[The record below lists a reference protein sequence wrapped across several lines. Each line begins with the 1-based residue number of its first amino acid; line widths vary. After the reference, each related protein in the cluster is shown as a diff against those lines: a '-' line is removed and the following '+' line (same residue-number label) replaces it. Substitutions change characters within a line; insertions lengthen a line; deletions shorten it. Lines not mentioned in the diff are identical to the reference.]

1 MKLCSLHIENFG
13 KLSNYDHVF
22 TDGLNVIKH
31 ENSWGKTTLATF
43 LKAMFYGMEK
53 KGNLKAY
60 CAERSKYMPWQGGV
74 YGGSVIFEV
83 NGKTYRVLRT
93 FAPTPEGDRFEL
105 IDLETNKPSKD
116 YSSNL
121 GEEIFKVGRET
132 FALSTF
138 FPQGE
143 LEGKINDE
151 IRSYLTGIN
160 DISGDVDMQS
170 KAIKKLKGL
179 EREYK
184 ITCPK
189 TYDLISLE
197 DAISD
202 NKAQLKTLEEQ
213 REEIKSDVA
222 KLQEKVDNFK
232 FPNEYET
239 EKPGKIGSLISNLEQ
254 EKNEI
259 DAKVSKA
266 IKRAKA
272 RRLLPIVGIAL
283 SAALMIVGI
292 LIAAFAVSL
301 VAGIVVAVAAAIAAG
316 VGIGILLRAK
326 HKLGAVLVPLKNR
339 LKQIEQK
346 KIELQQKYQQL
357 AAQTESLLEEAKV
370 KKDLQ
375 VELAVDNTKLEHIE
389 KDVVRLL
396 EKLDDQET
404 TLASLKTQKEE
415 LEEKQKITAC
425 VIECLIQG
433 QENISKRYV
442 QPMQQQFNA
451 IISRLSGDKHI
462 VLDSDLN
469 VNLDT
474 QSGLKEKEFLS
485 TGNQDMVEICKRFA
499 LIKSIFKH
507 QTPFIILDDP
517 FVNLDEKALDGM
529 LKVVK
534 DFSNEMQI
542 IYLVCHSSRIGE

>member
-53 KGNLKAY
+53 KGNLKTY

-83 NGKTYRVLRT
+83 DGKTYRVLRT

-151 IRSYLTGIN
+151 IRSYLTGAN

-170 KAIKKLKGL
+170 KAIKKLKSL

-222 KLQEKVDNFK
+222 KLQEKIENFK
-232 FPNEYET
+232 LPNEYEA

-259 DAKVSKA
+259 DVKVSKA
-266 IKRAKA
+266 IKRAKV

-301 VAGIVVAVAAAIAAG
+301 VAGIVVAAAAAIAAG
-316 VGIGILLRAK
+316 VGIGLLLRAK
-326 HKLGAVLVPLKNR
+326 RKLGAVLVPLKNR

-357 AAQTESLLEEAKV
+357 AAQTESLLEEAKA

-375 VELAVDNTKLEHIE
+375 VQLAVDNTKLEHIE

-415 LEEKQKITAC
+415 LEEKQKITSC
-425 VIECLIQG
+425 VIECLMQG

-451 IISRLSGDKHI
+451 IISRLSDDKHI

-469 VNLDT
+469 VNVDT

>member
-1 MKLCSLHIENFG
+1 M
-13 KLSNYDHVF
+13 
-22 TDGLNVIKH
+22 
-31 ENSWGKTTLATF
+31 
-43 LKAMFYGMEK
+43 
-53 KGNLKAY
+53 
-60 CAERSKYMPWQGGV
+60 
-74 YGGSVIFEV
+74 
-83 NGKTYRVLRT
+83 
-93 FAPTPEGDRFEL
+93 
-105 IDLETNKPSKD
+105 
-116 YSSNL
+116 
-121 GEEIFKVGRET
+121 
-132 FALSTF
+132 
-138 FPQGE
+138 
-143 LEGKINDE
+143 
-151 IRSYLTGIN
+151 
-160 DISGDVDMQS
+160 
-170 KAIKKLKGL
+170 
-179 EREYK
+179 
-184 ITCPK
+184 
-189 TYDLISLE
+189 
-197 DAISD
+197 
-202 NKAQLKTLEEQ
+202 
-213 REEIKSDVA
+213 
-222 KLQEKVDNFK
+222 
-232 FPNEYET
+232 
-239 EKPGKIGSLISNLEQ
+239 
-254 EKNEI
+254 
-259 DAKVSKA
+259 
-266 IKRAKA
+266 
-272 RRLLPIVGIAL
+272 
-283 SAALMIVGI
+283 
-292 LIAAFAVSL
+292 
-301 VAGIVVAVAAAIAAG
+301 AAAIAAG
-316 VGIGILLRAK
+316 VGIGILLRVK
-326 HKLGAVLVPLKNR
+326 HKLGVVLVPLKNR

>member
-53 KGNLKAY
+53 KGNLKTY

-83 NGKTYRVLRT
+83 DGKTYRVLRT

-151 IRSYLTGIN
+151 IRSYLTGAN
-160 DISGDVDMQS
+160 NISGDVDMQS
-170 KAIKKLKGL
+170 KAIKKLKSL

-222 KLQEKVDNFK
+222 KLQEKIENFK
-232 FPNEYET
+232 LPNEYEA

-259 DAKVSKA
+259 DVKVSKA
-266 IKRAKA
+266 IKRAKV
-272 RRLLPIVGIAL
+272 RRLLPIVGIVL

-301 VAGIVVAVAAAIAAG
+301 VAGIVVAAAAAIAAG
-316 VGIGILLRAK
+316 VGIGLLLRAK
-326 HKLGAVLVPLKNR
+326 RKLGAVLVPLKNR

-357 AAQTESLLEEAKV
+357 AVQTESLLEEAKA

-375 VELAVDNTKLEHIE
+375 VQLAVDNTKLEHIE

-415 LEEKQKITAC
+415 LEEKQKITSC
-425 VIECLIQG
+425 VIECLMQG